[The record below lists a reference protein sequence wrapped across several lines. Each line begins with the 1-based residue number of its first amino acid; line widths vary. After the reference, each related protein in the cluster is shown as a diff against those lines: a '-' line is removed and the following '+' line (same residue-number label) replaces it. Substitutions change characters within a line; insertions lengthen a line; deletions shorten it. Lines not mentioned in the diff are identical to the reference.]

1 MVAVEY
7 SRNVVLRFTAKV
19 SAGLLIFVGF
29 FALLFTTTPK
39 PLGTL
44 YTSSGDSTVLGGGI
58 NVAQADAPACSCTGG
73 DSGGDSGGGPGDSGG
88 DSCCGCGGCGCDGGD
103 CGDSY

>member
-7 SRNVVLRFTAKV
+7 SRNFVLRFTAKV
-19 SAGLLIFVGF
+19 SAGVLIFVGF

-39 PLGTL
+39 PLGMS
-44 YTSSGDSTVLGGGI
+44 YTPNGDSTAIGGI
-58 NVAQADAPACSCTGG
+58 NVAHADAPACSCTGG
-73 DSGGDSGGGPGDSGG
+73 DCAGGGDSSCGDSGG

-103 CGDSY
+103 CGDSF